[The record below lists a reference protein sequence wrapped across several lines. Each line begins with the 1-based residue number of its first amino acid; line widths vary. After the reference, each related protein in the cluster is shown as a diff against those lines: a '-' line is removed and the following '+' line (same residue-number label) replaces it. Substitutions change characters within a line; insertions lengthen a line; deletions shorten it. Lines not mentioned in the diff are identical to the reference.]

1 MPEDEKKSSSEQKRK
16 IRSEARSND
25 VSMSIDIKIKSVS
38 VCLSVCLSEAM
49 STGKEKKSDFRLSDF
64 CLSVV
69 TCYILLS
76 TAPRPQARFS
86 YYDFRTPEIRVEIW
100 RVTVA
105 TAAQT
110 TSFFLSLFLDSSFF
124 FIFSSYVHKIP

>member
-1 MPEDEKKSSSEQKRK
+1 
-16 IRSEARSND
+16 
-25 VSMSIDIKIKSVS
+25 
-38 VCLSVCLSEAM
+38 M

-76 TAPRPQARFS
+76 TAPRPQARFG